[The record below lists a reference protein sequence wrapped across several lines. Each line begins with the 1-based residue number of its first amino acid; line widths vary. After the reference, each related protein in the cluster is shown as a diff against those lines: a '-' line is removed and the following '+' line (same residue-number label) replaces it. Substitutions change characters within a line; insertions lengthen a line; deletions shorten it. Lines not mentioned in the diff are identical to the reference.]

1 MATAQLAATPR
12 SETGKGVARKLR
24 QSGQIP
30 GIIYGHAREP
40 QALSISTHDFEKL
53 LEHISAES
61 TVIELAVGGRTSRT
75 LIREIQRHPFRREYL
90 HVDFQE
96 LVAGEL
102 VTVRI
107 PIVLVGIPEG
117 VRLEGGVMD
126 QTLRDLEI
134 EVDPVNMPNHIDVN
148 VENLKIGES
157 VHVSDL
163 TLPAGVTAMVE
174 GDTTIVVVS
183 APRAVVEEAA
193 AAPAEGAEGVAP
205 AAEPEVIRAK
215 KPDEEAE
222 EK

>member
-1 MATAQLAATPR
+1 MATAQLTATPR
-12 SETGKGVARKLR
+12 TGTGKGVARKMR
-24 QSGQIP
+24 AAGQIP

-40 QALSISTHDFEKL
+40 QALAINTRDFEKL

-61 TVIELAVGGRTSRT
+61 TVIELAVGGKMSRT
-75 LIREIQRHPFRREYL
+75 LIREIQRHPFKREYL

-96 LVAGEL
+96 LVAGET
-102 VTVRI
+102 VSVRI

-148 VENLKIGES
+148 VENMKIGES
-157 VHVSDL
+157 VHVADL
-163 TLPAGVTAMVE
+163 TLPPGVTAITE

-183 APRAVVEEAA
+183 APRAVIEEAA
-193 AAPAEGAEGVAP
+193 APAVEGAEVAP

-215 KPDEEAE
+215 KTEEETE